1 MKNKTLPKT
10 TNENVIEAFFNRRE
24 AQSWT
29 GSLSTTG
36 NKLYSYKLE
45 IARTDDDGG
54 FVIFDYTAP
63 AGGFASNT
71 TSQHVGMVKRS
82 APSRITT
89 IMRPDTASQAGLI

>member
-1 MKNKTLPKT
+1 MKNKTLLKT
-10 TNENVIEAFFNRRE
+10 TNEKVIEAFFDYRE

-29 GSLSTTG
+29 GSLSTFG

-54 FVIFDYTAP
+54 FVIFDWTAP

-71 TSQHVGMVKRS
+71 TSQHVGMTKRQ
-82 APSRITT
+82 APSKVTT
-89 IMRPDTASQAGLI
+89 IMRPAAAKVAGLI